1 MENTDLSENHLLYE
15 EEEKD
20 FENVIPEF
28 GTCGG
33 GEVDISKIGK
43 KEEQQPKTCCS
54 KNSLTASS
62 T

>member
-1 MENTDLSENHLLYE
+1 MENTDLPDSHLLYE

-28 GTCGG
+28 GDCGG
-33 GEVDISKIGK
+33 GEVDVDEALAKGASGS
-43 KEEQQPKTCCS
+43 KTCC
-54 KNSLTASS
+54 KDSLVSSS